1 MATTYTLKT
10 PVIAH
15 KAFRA
20 YLGVHAAAFEAF
32 TTRKDTAQ
40 KFSNEQFGDFAARG
54 LKIEDSV
61 SALFS
66 KAPKFVRRATPCGV
80 ATMAGLMPKRRVAD
94 LEAELEGLK
103 AELSTMT
110 KTAKKAVKKV
120 APKAAK
126 KTATK
131 TATKTVTKA
140 AAKPARHIAYIEN
153 VRTYDV
159 DASEAVI
166 KKIVNHCGIAL
177 NSNDGK
183 FVACSDESERATVR
197 DSWLV
202 KKLGLNGNVADLDA
216 KVMNVCETMQ
226 AERMKSRVTFYYL
239 LAKNE
244 GKFASL

>member
-32 TTRKDTAQ
+32 TTRKETAQ

-54 LKIEDSV
+54 LKIEDGV
-61 SALFS
+61 SAFFS

-103 AELSTMT
+103 ADLNAME
-110 KTAKKAVKKV
+110 KTAKKAAPKT

-131 TATKTVTKA
+131 TATKAV
-140 AAKPARHIAYIEN
+140 AKPARHIAYIEN
-153 VRTYDV
+153 VRAYDV
-159 DASEAVI
+159 DASETAI

-202 KKLGLNGNVADLDA
+202 KKLGLTGETAELDA

-244 GKFASL
+244 GKLASL

>member
-1 MATTYTLKT
+1 MATTYTLKA
-10 PVIAH
+10 PAIAH

-20 YLGVHAAAFEAF
+20 YLGVHAAAFEAIA
-32 TTRKDTAQ
+32 TRKDTAQ
-40 KFSNEQFGDFAARG
+40 KFSTEQFGDFAARG
-54 LKIEDSV
+54 LKIEDGV
-61 SALFS
+61 SALFA
-66 KAPKFVRRATPCGV
+66 KTPKFVRRATPCGV
-80 ATMAGLMPKRRVAD
+80 ATTFGLKSKRRVTD

-103 AELSTMT
+103 VELNTMA
-110 KTAKKAVKKV
+110 KPAKKTVKRT

-131 TATKTVTKA
+131 TATKTV
-140 AAKPARHIAYIEN
+140 AKPARHIAYIEN
-153 VRTYDV
+153 VRSYDA

-183 FVACSDESERATVR
+183 FVACSDESERTTVR

-202 KKLGLNGNVADLDA
+202 KKLGLNGNVAELDA

-244 GKFASL
+244 GKLVSL

>member
-40 KFSNEQFGDFAARG
+40 KSSNEQFGDLAARG
-54 LKIEDSV
+54 LKIEDGV

-80 ATMAGLMPKRRVAD
+80 ATMAGFMPKRRVAD

-103 AELSTMT
+103 TELNTMT

-126 KTATK
+126 KATTK
-131 TATKTVTKA
+131 TATKTVTEKA

-153 VRTYDV
+153 VRSYDA

-202 KKLGLNGNVADLDA
+202 KKLGTNGAPADLDA

-226 AERMKSRVTFYYL
+226 ADSHEKAALHSTTFL
-239 LAKNE
+239 PKTKAN
-244 GKFASL
+244 